1 MTIDD
6 HWVEVLRCPRCK
18 NTGTAE
24 LSETGSLFDIKVHS
38 VPEGFRVFE
47 SEHGFNFHCS
57 SCDCPAEL

>member
-1 MTIDD
+1 MIDAD

-24 LSETGSLFDIKVHS
+24 LSELGSSFDIKVDS
-38 VPEGFRVFE
+38 LPEGFRVFE
-47 SEHGFNFHCS
+47 SEHGINFYCS